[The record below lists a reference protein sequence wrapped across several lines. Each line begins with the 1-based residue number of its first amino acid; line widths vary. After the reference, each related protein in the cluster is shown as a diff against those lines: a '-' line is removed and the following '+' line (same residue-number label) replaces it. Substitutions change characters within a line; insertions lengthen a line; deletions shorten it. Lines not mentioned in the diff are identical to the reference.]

1 MSALW
6 KAFVLI
12 WNAAPA
18 AMWRGALMAVA
29 VLLMGAALL
38 GLSGWFITA
47 TGLAGIAGI
56 GIAFDVF
63 RPSAGVRF
71 LALGRAGARYGE
83 RIFTHDATL
92 RALSTLR
99 ISLMRRL
106 SRLSL
111 PEMQRLRGP
120 LALTRITADVDALDG
135 IVLRVGL
142 PIAAGLITHVVV
154 FVGLWALTDIALAV
168 TIACGYVLGGGI
180 ILLRLARR
188 TYAPSR
194 HAEEASQTL
203 RRDTIGLMRGR
214 SDLFLQGRVRSSLDR
229 LHDTDD
235 AMRAAMESLDTTER
249 HAGMALA
256 VLGTVVSGLALAI
269 GSYLVTNGELDP
281 ARAAIGF
288 FVALALA
295 ETLLP
300 LRRGLAEIG
309 RIRDAAERI
318 FQVEE
323 QGQGPARIG
332 GQAKGHGI
340 DVRAVTFRRS
350 DTAVPVLENL
360 SLKVAAGETV
370 ALTGPSGSGKS
381 TLLAILAGT
390 EPDFEGHV
398 TIAGQDLRAF
408 GERELRSKLTFV
420 PQRAALV
427 SGSIFDNLAL
437 AKSDLSEAE
446 ALDILDVA
454 CLTSVVERLG
464 GLRGTLGEGGSG
476 LSGGEARRLVLARAL
491 LRRPSV
497 LLLDEPT
504 EGLDAATARHVLSNI
519 RALMPEA
526 AILMASH
533 RTSEIESADRIVSI
547 KG

>member
-6 KAFVLI
+6 KAFVLV

-18 AMWRGALMAVA
+18 AMRRGALMAVA

-56 GIAFDVF
+56 GIGFDVF

-154 FVGLWALTDIALAV
+154 FVGLWVLTDISLAI

-340 DVRAVTFRRS
+340 DVQAVTFRRS
-350 DTAVPVLENL
+350 DTALPVLENL

-454 CLTSVVERLG
+454 CLTAVVERLG
-464 GLRGTLGEGGSG
+464 GLQGTLGEGGAG

-519 RALMPEA
+519 RALLPEA

-533 RTSEIESADRIVSI
+533 RTSEIECADRIVSI

>member
-168 TIACGYVLGGGI
+168 TIACGYVLGGVI

-256 VLGTVVSGLALAI
+256 VLGTVVSGLALAM
-269 GSYLVTNGELDP
+269 GSYLVTTGELDP

-446 ALDILDVA
+446 ALDILDVT
-454 CLTSVVERLG
+454 CLTAVVERLG
-464 GLRGTLGEGGSG
+464 GLQGTLGEGGAG

-504 EGLDAATARHVLSNI
+504 EGLDADTARHVLSNV
-519 RALMPEA
+519 RALLPEA

-533 RTSEIESADRIVSI
+533 RTSEIESAARIVSI

>member
-340 DVRAVTFRRS
+340 DVQAVTFRRS

-408 GERELRSKLTFV
+408 GERELRSQLTFV

-437 AKSDLSEAE
+437 AKSDLSESE

-464 GLRGTLGEGGSG
+464 GLQGTLGEGGAG

-519 RALMPEA
+519 RALLPKA

-533 RTSEIESADRIVSI
+533 RTSEIESADRSVSI

>member
-168 TIACGYVLGGGI
+168 TIACGYVLGGVI

-256 VLGTVVSGLALAI
+256 VLGTVVSGLALAM
-269 GSYLVTNGELDP
+269 GSYLVTTGELDP

-408 GERELRSKLTFV
+408 GERELRSRLTFV

-454 CLTSVVERLG
+454 CLTAVVERLG
-464 GLRGTLGEGGSG
+464 GLQGTLGEGGAG
-476 LSGGEARRLVLARAL
+476 LSGGEARRLVLARTL

-519 RALMPEA
+519 RALLPEA

>member
-154 FVGLWALTDIALAV
+154 FVGLWALTDIALAA

-340 DVRAVTFRRS
+340 DVQAVTFRRS

-464 GLRGTLGEGGSG
+464 GLQGTLGEGGAG

-519 RALMPEA
+519 RALLPEA

-533 RTSEIESADRIVSI
+533 RTSEIESADRSVSI

>member
-142 PIAAGLITHVVV
+142 PIAAGLITHFVV
-154 FVGLWALTDIALAV
+154 FVGLWALTDISLAV

-340 DVRAVTFRRS
+340 DVQAVTFRRS

-390 EPDFEGHV
+390 ESDFEGHV

-464 GLRGTLGEGGSG
+464 GLQGTLGEGGAG

-491 LRRPSV
+491 LRSPSV

-519 RALMPEA
+519 RALLPEA

>member
-168 TIACGYVLGGGI
+168 MIACGYVLGGGI

-454 CLTSVVERLG
+454 CLTAVVERLG
-464 GLRGTLGEGGSG
+464 GLQGTLGEGGGG

-491 LRRPSV
+491 LRSPSV

-519 RALMPEA
+519 RALLPEA

>member
-154 FVGLWALTDIALAV
+154 FVGLWALTDISLAV

-269 GSYLVTNGELDP
+269 GSYLVINGELDP

-295 ETLLP
+295 ETMLP

-340 DVRAVTFRRS
+340 DVQAVTFRRS

-446 ALDILDVA
+446 AFEILDVA

-464 GLRGTLGEGGSG
+464 GLQGTLGEGGAG

-519 RALMPEA
+519 RALLPEA